1 MSGREKKLPLL
12 ELQDVSKVFHRRN
25 RGLSLSKRYSGDE
38 KIHALREVSMTVE
51 QGQSVAIVGE
61 SGAGKSTLA
70 LMMTGLIALTAGS
83 LLIDN
88 APARKM
94 DRKIRSRKLQLVWQ
108 DTSGSLDPL
117 MTVGASVAEPL
128 KIHGMTSRDQTRSF
142 ISNLFRE
149 VSLDEKLIYR
159 YPHELSGGELQRV
172 VIARALATDP
182 QLLICDEPASAL
194 DARIKA
200 QIADL
205 LVKLQADRGLAYVII
220 AHDLMLVRKITE
232 FIMVMYSGTVVEQG
246 PTREVLD
253 HPLHPY
259 SKLLIG
265 SDPALW
271 LTGRSREAGGTT
283 SEATGFNGIEEGCP
297 FYPRCRIAIE
307 RCQQLRPG
315 LLRLEKDRA
324 VACLFPD
331 K

>member
-1 MSGREKKLPLL
+1 MAGRERELPLL
-12 ELQDVSKVFHRRN
+12 ELQGVSKVFHRRT
-25 RGLSLSKRYSGDE
+25 RGLSRSTRNSGDE

-51 QGQSVAIVGE
+51 QGQTVGIVGE

-70 LMMTGLIALTAGS
+70 LMITGLIAPTAGS
-83 LLIDN
+83 LSIDN
-88 APARKM
+88 ELLVKI
-94 DRKIRSRKLQLVWQ
+94 DRKKLSRKLQLIWQ

-117 MTVGASVAEPL
+117 LTVGASVAEPL
-128 KIHGMTSRDQTRSF
+128 NIHGITRGNETREF
-142 ISNLFRE
+142 TSNLFRE
-149 VSLDEKLIYR
+149 VGLNENLVDR

-172 VIARALATDP
+172 VIARALTTDP

-194 DARIKA
+194 DVRIKA

-205 LVKLQADRGLAYVII
+205 LVKLHTVRGLAYVII
-220 AHDLMLVRKITE
+220 AHDLMLVRKITDY
-232 FIMVMYSGTVVEQG
+232 IMVMYSGMVVEQG

-271 LTGRSREAGGTT
+271 LTGRNRDAGLKPSASTDAT
-283 SEATGFNGIEEGCP
+283 SIDSGCP
-297 FYPRCRIAIE
+297 FYPRCQIAID
-307 RCQQLRPG
+307 RCRQLRPR
-315 LLRLEKDRA
+315 LLRLRKGRA
-324 VACLFPD
+324 IACLFPD